1 MVQKGKNTVGYD
13 EYIQKVPKESRR
25 KIGDHPVTPDHRLD
39 IPNRRWQ
46 GQVKAWRIS
55 LHQYDPKDL
64 SSDIQMKP
72 SVPKDTK
79 PANTLAG
86 GKQQNDIHTT
96 IQETQIAQASS
107 EGLQVD
113 FSAISIE
120 PCDIDDA
127 KFVDCTN
134 QSSKEMDEWENG
146 DNELVDFDDSDDDLL

>member
-1 MVQKGKNTVGYD
+1 VSDVNINYELSASKINFSHFN
-13 EYIQKVPKESRR
+13 IQ
-25 KIGDHPVTPDHRLD
+25 TN
-39 IPNRRWQ
+39 NR
-46 GQVKAWRIS
+46 RIS

-79 PANTLAG
+79 PVNPTLAD
-86 GKQQNDIHTT
+86 GKQHNDIHKT
-96 IQETQIAQASS
+96 IQETQIARASS

-113 FSAISIE
+113 FSANSIE
-120 PCDIDDA
+120 PCDIDDG

-134 QSSKEMDEWENG
+134 QSSKEIDEWENA

>member
-1 MVQKGKNTVGYD
+1 MSDVNITRTFLHQRQTSHIFHNHNHKQN
-13 EYIQKVPKESRR
+13 
-25 KIGDHPVTPDHRLD
+25 
-39 IPNRRWQ
+39 NR
-46 GQVKAWRIS
+46 RIS